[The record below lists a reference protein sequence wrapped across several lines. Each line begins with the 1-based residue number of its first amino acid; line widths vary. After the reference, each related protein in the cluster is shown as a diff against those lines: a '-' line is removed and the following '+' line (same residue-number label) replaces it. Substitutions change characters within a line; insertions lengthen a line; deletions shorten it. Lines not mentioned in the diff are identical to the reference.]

1 MSLSLIKS
9 FTFTLGLVVIGLTA
23 CAYQPPSPPAAPAT
37 VKPQKPSQLFEL
49 SASEFK
55 GLGVAEQR
63 LDSRRMDQTL
73 LAAALFH
80 EANVRRQQAG
90 RMPLRHDT
98 RLDRAA
104 LLHAAS
110 MVRDQFF
117 DHVHPG
123 RADLRTPKERVLSV
137 GFNPMFISEN
147 IATHFDIRYQSG
159 APLYRVPRENGGGFS
174 TTPDGPPIAHHT
186 YRSFAVSLMDEWMAS
201 EGHRQNILSK
211 YPIQSG
217 AGCAIS
223 PTSSGMGKLCCVQL
237 FGAAME

>member
-1 MSLSLIKS
+1 MSLSLKKS
-9 FTFTLGLVVIGLTA
+9 FTIMVGLVVIGLTA
-23 CAYQPPSPPAAPAT
+23 CAYQPPSPPARPAT
-37 VKPQKPSQLFEL
+37 VKPRKPSQLFEL
-49 SASEFK
+49 SAGEFQ

-63 LDSRRMDQTL
+63 VDSRRMDQTL
-73 LAAALFH
+73 LAATLFH

-90 RMPLRHDT
+90 RSPLRHDA

-104 LLHAAS
+104 LLHAVS

-117 DHVHPG
+117 DHVNPG

-147 IATHFDIRYQSG
+147 IATHFDIHYQSG

-237 FGAAME
+237 FGVAME

>member
-1 MSLSLIKS
+1 MSLSLKKLVRVA
-9 FTFTLGLVVIGLTA
+9 LGLVVIALTA
-23 CAYQPPSPPAAPAT
+23 CAYRPPSPPVRPAP
-37 VKPQKPSQLFEL
+37 VEPRKPSHLFDV
-49 SASEFK
+49 SAGEFR
-55 GLGVAEQR
+55 GSGVAEQR

-80 EANVRRQQAG
+80 EANVQRQKAG
-90 RMPLRHDT
+90 RSALRHDA

-117 DHVHPG
+117 DHINPG
-123 RADLRTPKERVLSV
+123 QADLRTPKDRVLSV
-137 GFNPMFISEN
+137 GFKPMFISEN

-159 APLYRVPRENGGGFS
+159 TPVYRVPREKGGVFS

-186 YRSFAVSLMDEWMAS
+186 YRSFAVSLMNEWMAS
-201 EGHRQNILSK
+201 KGHRQNILSK

>member
-1 MSLSLIKS
+1 MSLSLKKS
-9 FTFTLGLVVIGLTA
+9 FTIMVGLVVIGLTA
-23 CAYQPPSPPAAPAT
+23 CAYKPPSPPARPAV
-37 VKPQKPSQLFEL
+37 VKPQKPSQLFDL
-49 SASEFK
+49 SAGEFQ

-90 RMPLRHDT
+90 KSPLRHDA

-117 DHVHPG
+117 DHINPG
-123 RADLRTPKERVLSV
+123 RADLRTPKDRVLSV
-137 GFNPMFISEN
+137 GFKPMFISEN

-159 APLYRVPRENGGGFS
+159 TTVYMVPREKGGGFS

-201 EGHRQNILSK
+201 KGHRQNILSK